1 MGKGGSATRVL
12 VTGAGGFLG
21 SHMVKYLKVKG
32 VWVRGVDLR
41 EPEFMESRA
50 DDFVLMDLRRSENC
64 HQVVRHIDQ
73 IYSFASNM
81 GGIEFI
87 TRVKADVMHDN
98 VLINANLLD
107 ACRKNDVAR
116 FFFSSSACIYPK
128 SKQVKPDV
136 APLKETDAL
145 PAHPNTPYGWE
156 KLFTERMCLAYHD
169 DYGLETRVARY
180 HNVYGPESTYEG
192 GREKAPAALCRKV
205 AEAEDGDKIT
215 IWGDGKQTRSFLYI
229 DDCLDATFRL
239 MNSDYHKPINIGND
253 ELISIDRLADLIIEI
268 SGKRLGKEYDFSK
281 PQGVR
286 GRNADLT
293 LARKILDWWPTVSYQ
308 AGLEKTYS
316 WIEEQCA
323 NDRLTV
329 TSDGMKVIGGMRE

>member
-1 MGKGGSATRVL
+1 ML

-21 SHMVKYLKVKG
+21 SHMVKHLKVKG
-32 VWVRGVDLR
+32 CWVRGVDLT
-41 EPEFMESRA
+41 EPEFMKSHA
-50 DDFVLMDLRRSENC
+50 DDFVLMDLRRSEGC
-64 HQVVRHIDQ
+64 HQVVKHVDQ
-73 IYSFASNM
+73 VYSFASNM

-107 ACRKNDVAR
+107 ACRKNDVER
-116 FFFSSSACIYPK
+116 FFFSSSACIYPG
-128 SKQVKPDV
+128 SKQVRPDV
-136 APLKETDAL
+136 PALKESDAL
-145 PAHPNTPYGWE
+145 PAYPNTPYGWE

-205 AEAEDGDKIT
+205 AEAEDGDRIT

-229 DDCLDATFRL
+229 DDCLEATFRL
-239 MNSDYHKPINIGND
+239 ISSAYYEPLNIGND

-268 SGKRLGKEYDFSK
+268 SGKSLEKEYDLSK

-293 LARKILDWWPTVSYQ
+293 LARKILDWWPTVSYR
-308 AGLEKTYS
+308 AGLEKTYG

-323 NDRLTV
+323 KDRLLA
-329 TSDGMKVIGGMRE
+329 TSDEMKISGVTRE

>member
-1 MGKGGSATRVL
+1 
-12 VTGAGGFLG
+12 
-21 SHMVKYLKVKG
+21 MVKHLKVKG
-32 VWVRGVDLR
+32 CWVRGVDLR
-41 EPEFMESRA
+41 EPEFTKSRA
-50 DDFVLMDLRRSENC
+50 DDFVLMDLRRSEGY
-64 HQVVRHIDQ
+64 HQVVRNIDHV
-73 IYSFASNM
+73 YSFASNM

-128 SKQVKPDV
+128 FKQARPDV
-136 APLKETDAL
+136 PALKETDAL
-145 PAHPNTPYGWE
+145 PAYPDTPYGWE
-156 KLFTERMCLAYHD
+156 KLFTERMCLAYYD

-180 HNVYGPESTYEG
+180 HNVYGPESTYKG

-229 DDCLDATFRL
+229 DDCLEATFQL
-239 MNSDYHKPINIGND
+239 MNSAYHEPINIGND
-253 ELISIDRLADLIIEI
+253 ELISIDQLADLIIEI
-268 SGKRLGKEYDFSK
+268 SGRRLETEYDLSK

-293 LARKILDWWPTVSYQ
+293 LASKVIDWRPTVSYRV
-308 AGLEKTYS
+308 GLEKTYS
-316 WIEEQCA
+316 WIKEQCTKDKSMA
-323 NDRLTV
+323 
-329 TSDGMKVIGGMRE
+329 TSDGIKIFGSC